1 MTLEDEI
8 IERQLKHKYFTG
20 NEIKKIIQ
28 SSIAGLSYLNKSKNS
43 FHIGL

>member
-8 IERQLKHKYFTG
+8 IERQLKHKYFTI

-28 SSIAGLSYLNKSKNS
+28 SSISALSHLNKSKNN

>member
-8 IERQLKHKYFTG
+8 IERQLKQKYFSI

-28 SSIAGLSYLNKSKNS
+28 SSVAALSHLSKSKGNY
-43 FHIGL
+43 HIGL